1 MTVYMCG
8 ADPALPKRRG
18 KLLRWNCSRR
28 GHGSLALALALQ
40 PSAISPC
47 RSIRESPAGGALHRP
62 GQPLSWTGSDYG
74 RPPAWDADTPLSVG
88 LAEPL
93 RQTGCLL
100 SEEQKA
106 VVPKDSLGIVP
117 RRLGGS
123 QPQIRG
129 WVLGKEVVQIRV
141 DTQIHHGPV
150 IQSGPAD
157 RFLTDV
163 EAQRLY
169 QMKAAAGGGTG
180 CGQYCRSFEGSPVLQ
195 VQYSARLGPPLRIG

>member
-1 MTVYMCG
+1 
-8 ADPALPKRRG
+8 
-18 KLLRWNCSRR
+18 
-28 GHGSLALALALQ
+28 
-40 PSAISPC
+40 
-47 RSIRESPAGGALHRP
+47 
-62 GQPLSWTGSDYG
+62 
-74 RPPAWDADTPLSVG
+74 VG

-180 CGQYCRSFEGSPVLQ
+180 AGNIAAVLRDLRFYKYNIQHDWPSLAYRVTLYSKSGRNSTIKWSKNHKKIKKSP
-195 VQYSARLGPPLRIG
+195 